1 VLQAPHCYGN
11 SRAIWCGILQVALG
25 TNPLTLMAPGKEDN
39 FELDMATSA
48 VAIGKVIIYIFAA
61 YISIVLHRVQKK
73 VSALFWV

>member
-1 VLQAPHCYGN
+1 
-11 SRAIWCGILQVALG
+11 VALG